1 MSLKLGPLPDRNP
14 VKLAI
19 SLTPEVHEALS
30 DYAALHAKSY
40 GKEAPL
46 PDLAALMI
54 EEFLNR
60 DAAFKRAR
68 KSLGKESSSK
78 EQRT

>member
-14 VKLAI
+14 MKVAI
-19 SLTPEVHEALS
+19 VLSPEVYNALG

-54 EEFLNR
+54 EEFLKT

-68 KSLGKESSSK
+68 KAFEKQPSSK
-78 EQRT
+78 EKG

>member
-14 VKLAI
+14 VKLSL
-19 SLTPEVHEALS
+19 SLTPDVHDALC
-30 DYAALHAKSY
+30 DYASLHAKAH
-40 GKEAPL
+40 GREPPL

-54 EEFLNR
+54 EEFLNC

-68 KSLGKESSSK
+68 KTLEKETSSK
-78 EQRT
+78 E

>member
-19 SLTPEVHEALS
+19 SLAPEVHEALC

-40 GKEAPL
+40 GREAPL
-46 PDLAALMI
+46 ADFAALMI

-68 KSLGKESSSK
+68 KALGKDVISK
-78 EQRT
+78 E

>member
-19 SLTPEVHEALS
+19 SLAPDVHEALG

-46 PDLAALMI
+46 ADLAALMI

-60 DAAFKRAR
+60 DAVFKRAR
-68 KSLGKESSSK
+68 KALGKNGNSK
-78 EQRT
+78 E